1 MGIPVLIL
9 GRSGSGKSRGIKNLD
24 CGVIKVIE
32 KELPFK
38 NNFKTLTTSDYG
50 KIAQALMQAKKN
62 SIVIDDA
69 GYLLTDEFMRRGQ
82 EKGFDKFTEL
92 AQNFYNFINFITLQ
106 LPREKIVYLNMHESE
121 NEVTGEVKPKTI
133 GKLLDEKVCVE
144 GLFTI
149 VLRCIEHQYYTN
161 NSGCAKSPEGMFD
174 EEKIENDLSIVDN
187 AIREYYNLQGGKE
200 NDN

>member
-50 KIAQALMQAKKN
+50 KIVQALMQAKKN